1 MSQHKDKRKEVGW
14 DVLQAGTG
22 ASQPA
27 LRPTAQAD
35 GLLCGSQ
42 PALTVK
48 EQKRGRRPTRTVFDR
63 NKIESP
69 TRWKNERPNHEQFR
83 ENPMPSLLKSVP
95 RPLGRAGVL
104 KKWKP
109 LKILYFGR
117 KKEPEAINKQK
128 NTLSERAA
136 SYFFATEAA
145 EVKRAG

>member
-14 DVLQAGTG
+14 DELPAGTG

-83 ENPMPSLLKSVP
+83 ENPMPSLLKSVSLSLFAS
-95 RPLGRAGVL
+95 LGETSLGSLFCPFSIPTSLQRTRSGTL
-104 KKWKP
+104 
-109 LKILYFGR
+109 LIM
-117 KKEPEAINKQK
+117 NKMRQTKVRQK
-128 NTLSERAA
+128 M
-136 SYFFATEAA
+136 F
-145 EVKRAG
+145 